1 MLGVSYVELLLI
13 LGLGSV
19 ILGTVSWVSF
29 ATVERLTLRA
39 TSAKFFSLSLVS
51 AADANVSTI
60 VWPVTLKLQSASVKL
75 VTWQK
80 QLLSAIS

>member
-29 ATVERLTLRA
+29 ATV
-39 TSAKFFSLSLVS
+39 
-51 AADANVSTI
+51 D
-60 VWPVTLKLQSASVKL
+60 
-75 VTWQK
+75 
-80 QLLSAIS
+80 

>member
-29 ATVERLTLRA
+29 ATVERLSLRA
-39 TSAKFFSLSLVS
+39 TSA
-51 AADANVSTI
+51 
-60 VWPVTLKLQSASVKL
+60 
-75 VTWQK
+75 
-80 QLLSAIS
+80 